1 MSDFFQPRF
10 FRRDGTEVEWLEYCR
25 LWTAEYCRVA
35 YTVLKDGTEVS
46 TVWIGSNW
54 GGNDPPLI
62 FETMV
67 FAKDGDSIDKR
78 RYSTEAQALDGHKA
92 TVQKWTADLN

>member
-1 MSDFFQPRF
+1 VFEFRY
-10 FRRDGTEVEWLEYCR
+10 FRRDGTEIGWLEYLH
-25 LWTAEYCRVA
+25 LWNAEYCRVA

-46 TVWIGSNW
+46 TVWIGSNY
-54 GGNDPPLI
+54 GGVDPPLI

-67 FAKDGDSIDKR
+67 FSKDGAVLGQR

-92 TVQKWTADLN
+92 TVQEWMAHLN